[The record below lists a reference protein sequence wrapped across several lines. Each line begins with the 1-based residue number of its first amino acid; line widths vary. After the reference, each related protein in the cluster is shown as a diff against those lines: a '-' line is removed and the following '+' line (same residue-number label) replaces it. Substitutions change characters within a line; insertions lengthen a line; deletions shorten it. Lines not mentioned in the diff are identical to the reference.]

1 MRPSFLVT
9 RFEGGLGMKKTFS
22 RASLMAG
29 TVLLVGALPVLAN
42 APAGEGPPDYSG
54 ISGMYYVL
62 IGLILAYGVY
72 DTFLKKS

>member
-1 MRPSFLVT
+1 MRKMFAQVSTIAGTLFLV
-9 RFEGGLGMKKTFS
+9 
-22 RASLMAG
+22 G
-29 TVLLVGALPVLAN
+29 TSQVLAN

-54 ISGMYYVL
+54 ITGMYYVL

>member
-1 MRPSFLVT
+1 MRKMLAQVST
-9 RFEGGLGMKKTFS
+9 I
-22 RASLMAG
+22 AG
-29 TVLLVGALPVLAN
+29 TLLLVGTSQVLAN

-54 ISGMYYVL
+54 ITGMYYVL